1 MFRLGIREYCLK
13 NLTLKVKILIEVINM
28 AKTQNSKLKLLHVLD
43 ILKKHSDEDN
53 ILTSGD
59 IISQLE
65 KRGLTAERR
74 SIIRDIKV
82 LVEFGYDISLYEE
95 NNIGYYMRSREFEE
109 EELNILIDSVIAFK
123 SLSPK
128 KTKDLVHKLSKLS
141 SNNFGDRVMD
151 KLYIDSKG
159 KSDNE
164 KIYYSINMLNEA
176 IDRDKKVDFKYLTYD
191 IKEGKK
197 FRKGGEK
204 YIVSPYALVWCE
216 DNYYLIGVH
225 EKYSNFSHYRID
237 RINQVNILDEKRKLA
252 DNIMDINDF
261 NVTEYIDSTFNVF
274 TGTKEIV
281 KLRFTNDLLNPIIDK
296 FGVDAY
302 IQSEDGVHS
311 ILIADVIV
319 SEGFTSWIIQFGGRI
334 ELLEPVETRELIK
347 EKILELNRVYGV

>member
-1 MFRLGIREYCLK
+1 M
-13 NLTLKVKILIEVINM
+13 LIEVINM
-28 AKTQNSKLKLLHVLD
+28 AKVRNSKLKLLHVLD
-43 ILKKHSDEDN
+43 ILNKYSDEGN
-53 ILTSGD
+53 ILTSSD
-59 IISQLE
+59 IISELE
-65 KRGLTAERR
+65 KKGLTAERR

-109 EELNILIDSVIAFK
+109 EELKILIDSVVAFR

-128 KTKDLVHKLSKLS
+128 KTRDLVHKLSKLS
-141 SNNFGDRVMD
+141 SSRFGEKIMD

-159 KSDNE
+159 KSENE
-164 KIYYSINMLNEA
+164 KVYYSINMLNEA
-176 IDRDKKVDFKYLTYD
+176 IDKDKKVDFKYFTYD
-191 IKEGKK
+191 IKKGKK

-237 RINQVNILDEKRKLA
+237 RINQVNILNDKRKLA
-252 DNIMDINDF
+252 DNIMDIDDF

-274 TGTKEIV
+274 TGDKEMV
-281 KLRFTNDLLNPIIDK
+281 KLRFTNDLLNPIVDK
-296 FGVDAY
+296 FGVGAH
-302 IQSEDGVHS
+302 ILPEDEGHS
-311 ILIADVIV
+311 ILVAEATV
-319 SEGFTSWIIQFGGRI
+319 SEGFISWIIQFGGRI

-347 EKILELNRVYGV
+347 EKILELNRVYSV